1 VSAGRISFALGLSG
15 PCMAIDTACSSS
27 LVALHAARRALQ
39 LGECDLALVSGVNC
53 LDASSSLACAVAGM
67 TSPDGLCRT
76 FDADANGYSRAEGC
90 GVVVL
95 KRLGDA
101 VRDGDAVH
109 CVVKGSAVKQD
120 GKSASLTA

>member
-1 VSAGRISFALGLSG
+1 
-15 PCMAIDTACSSS
+15 MAIDTACSSS

-39 LGECDLALVSGVNC
+39 LGECELALVGGVNC

-67 TSPDGLCRT
+67 TAADGLCRT
-76 FDADANGYSRAEGC
+76 FDQAAGGYSRAEGC

-95 KRLGDA
+95 KRMSEV
-101 VRDGDAVH
+101 VRDGDEVYA
-109 CVVKGSAVKQD
+109 VVKGSAVKQD